1 MKCKK
6 CGSSN
11 LQIVTVGPHKKLV
24 CVDCLTYQ
32 KFLSKSQIKIFNQLQ
47 DEEKKEKYKKNRKF

>member
-6 CGSSN
+6 CGSNN
-11 LQIVTVGPHKKLV
+11 LQIVWVGPHKKLV

-32 KFLSKSQIKIFNQLQ
+32 KFLSKAEYKIFNQLQ
-47 DEEKKEKYKKNRKF
+47 DEAERKLQDEAG